1 MVSLKL
7 TVVVVVVFPLK
18 WRFYPSNISA
28 ISLREREKYQPGN
41 STTVSKLLCLYSYFV
56 DLYFYIGDV

>member
-1 MVSLKL
+1 MVVLEL
-7 TVVVVVVFPLK
+7 TAAIVFPSK

-28 ISLREREKYQPGN
+28 ISLKGERNISQEN
-41 STTVSKLLCLYSYFV
+41 STTISKLLCLYSYFV